1 MFDRTISK
9 SLQSAKPF
17 KHQPKKLV
25 QQTQTIRWLWAYRL
39 KLVSSIFQVLGK
51 ILTNEEDSKY
61 LSVETY

>member
-1 MFDRTISK
+1 MFDRIISK

-17 KHQPKKLV
+17 KRQPKKLV
-25 QQTQTIRWLWAYRL
+25 QQTQTIRWLWAYGL

>member
-17 KHQPKKLV
+17 KRQPKKLV

>member
-17 KHQPKKLV
+17 KRQPKKLV
-25 QQTQTIRWLWAYRL
+25 QHTQTIRWLWAYRL